1 MHLDCLGSDDPRFKR
16 LEFHSG
22 FNLILADKTED
33 SGATDSRNGAG
44 KTSIIR
50 LLRYLL
56 GGKATPWINNL
67 KEYTEGEF
75 YAKFITGNKPI
86 EVKRALGSNE
96 IICNNSTL
104 DTKSYQYQIGIELFG
119 FNHKHVKPTV
129 AQVYSHLIR
138 EDFSDPIKIHPSES
152 HQVSGARIG
161 YYLGISEKALEK
173 AAVASSFES
182 NKKALNKAVKDGIIG
197 GLGPNKAEC
206 KSDLASLEQRRDR
219 LANRL
224 TSFQIDE
231 HYLGHQSRADKLSQ
245 KIVQLNDT
253 GISLRSRLNAL
264 EAATK
269 QDFTTLDNAL
279 VSSRIERLYKE
290 TGAVLP
296 NCVLKSFQDVME
308 FHKSVT
314 RNRKLFL
321 EEELHNVQEELRD
334 NDKLVQKLD
343 EERAEILELLST
355 SMALEAYTKAQEDL
369 TDLDAQIAKLK
380 LRIEDY
386 ERLEDM
392 DSSLKRMRLDAIES
406 VKTEL
411 KDNDDAINEITS
423 LFVSI
428 CEEIYSDRKAR
439 LLFEVTNKGVLKV
452 EPKID
457 GDDSK
462 GIKEVSIFAFD
473 LACVIIG
480 SEGGYIPGFLIHDSH
495 LFDAMNDRQLCSCL
509 NIGAR
514 LSDEYGL
521 QYIVL
526 LNTDRLEAVEL
537 IGFDRANYPIE
548 TILTDKGDHSGLFGF
563 RFN

>member
-1 MHLDCLGSDDPRFKR
+1 M
-16 LEFHSG
+16 
-22 FNLILADKTED
+22 
-33 SGATDSRNGAG
+33 
-44 KTSIIR
+44 
-50 LLRYLL
+50 
-56 GGKATPWINNL
+56 
-67 KEYTEGEF
+67 
-75 YAKFITGNKPI
+75 
-86 EVKRALGSNE
+86 
-96 IICNNSTL
+96 
-104 DTKSYQYQIGIELFG
+104 
-119 FNHKHVKPTV
+119 
-129 AQVYSHLIR
+129 
-138 EDFSDPIKIHPSES
+138 
-152 HQVSGARIG
+152 
-161 YYLGISEKALEK
+161 
-173 AAVASSFES
+173 
-182 NKKALNKAVKDGIIG
+182 KDGIIG

-231 HYLGHQSRADKLSQ
+231 HYLEHQSRADKLSQ
-245 KIVQLNDT
+245 EIAQLNDT

-264 EAATK
+264 EVATK
-269 QDFTTLDNAL
+269 QDLTTLDNAL
-279 VSSRIERLYKE
+279 LSSRIERLYKE
-290 TGAVLP
+290 TGTVLP

-321 EEELHNVQEELRD
+321 EEELHNVQEELRE
-334 NDKLVQKLD
+334 NDKHVQKLD
-343 EERAEILELLST
+343 EKRAEILELLST

-369 TDLDAQIAKLK
+369 TDLDARIAKLE

-411 KDNDDAINEITS
+411 KDNDDVIIEVTG

-480 SEGGYIPGFLIHDSH
+480 SEGGYIPSFLIHDSH
-495 LFDAMNDRQLCSCL
+495 LFDAMDDRQLCSCL

-514 LSDEYGL
+514 LSDEYGV

-526 LNTDRLEAVEL
+526 LNTDRLEAAER
-537 IGFDRANYPIE
+537 IGFDRADYPIS
-548 TILTDKGDHSGLFGF
+548 TILTDKGDDSGLFGF

>member
-1 MHLDCLGSDDPRFKR
+1 M
-16 LEFHSG
+16 
-22 FNLILADKTED
+22 
-33 SGATDSRNGAG
+33 
-44 KTSIIR
+44 
-50 LLRYLL
+50 
-56 GGKATPWINNL
+56 
-67 KEYTEGEF
+67 
-75 YAKFITGNKPI
+75 
-86 EVKRALGSNE
+86 
-96 IICNNSTL
+96 
-104 DTKSYQYQIGIELFG
+104 
-119 FNHKHVKPTV
+119 
-129 AQVYSHLIR
+129 
-138 EDFSDPIKIHPSES
+138 
-152 HQVSGARIG
+152 
-161 YYLGISEKALEK
+161 
-173 AAVASSFES
+173 
-182 NKKALNKAVKDGIIG
+182 KDGIIG

-231 HYLGHQSRADKLSQ
+231 HYLEHQSRADKLSQ
-245 KIVQLNDT
+245 EIAQLNDT

-264 EAATK
+264 EVATK

-279 VSSRIERLYKE
+279 LPSRIERLYKE

-321 EEELHNVQEELRD
+321 EEELHNVQEKLRE
-334 NDKLVQKLD
+334 NDKHVQKLD

-439 LLFEVTNKGVLKV
+439 LLFEVTNK
-452 EPKID
+452 
-457 GDDSK
+457 
-462 GIKEVSIFAFD
+462 A
-473 LACVIIG
+473 
-480 SEGGYIPGFLIHDSH
+480 Y
-495 LFDAMNDRQLCSCL
+495 
-509 NIGAR
+509 
-514 LSDEYGL
+514 
-521 QYIVL
+521 
-526 LNTDRLEAVEL
+526 
-537 IGFDRANYPIE
+537 
-548 TILTDKGDHSGLFGF
+548 
-563 RFN
+563 